1 MNGRKEIGKNI
12 LSRIDDLLKE
22 KEITRAELER
32 RADLGNGTLRNWS
45 NSIPSIDKVQRVAK
59 FFGVTL
65 DYLYNGEDNDE
76 LRMLAREIENLDP
89 ATQATIKSIVLSF
102 RKK

>member
-22 KEITRAELER
+22 KEITRAE
-32 RADLGNGTLRNWS
+32 LGNGTLRNWS